1 MEVLYSQS
9 KYEEIEFEVEK
20 LIIGIGSNE
29 SVKKENCRDLLKSFG
44 DKLEYFGFV
53 ADIFYNKV
61 YTCPIIGYVE
71 EIRTLISFLDT
82 NNISWTSGIKS
93 LIFTQ
98 RNQNTQAYGATVI
111 TKNDIIFTHIDREG
125 TVFKEIYPLIK
136 SKLT

>member
-9 KYEEIEFEVEK
+9 KYEEIEFEAEK
-20 LIIGIGSNE
+20 VIIGIGSNE

-44 DKLEYFGFV
+44 DKPEYFGFV

-71 EIRTLISFLDT
+71 EIRTF
-82 NNISWTSGIKS
+82 ISWSQQYFMDFRNYI